1 MGKELYLSNSTMAD
15 EPHQEGSFT
24 SFWQRSADKI
34 SSKAVKFM
42 PNVTKPGS
50 AKDDEDGT
58 KSAATQ
64 KAHRRAQHLEE
75 DVIRLREM
83 IAAAENEA
91 SLLAK
96 ENGAMKSTLSNVISN
111 EGASDSQIWDQAS
124 QGQAFINSPFSQAID
139 PSSTSSLSEPG
150 KRHVSPGDTTNYLT
164 AQHDMLS
171 GYLDNITSSES
182 NVPMSTYP
190 SAGQQI
196 SYGPSISPSSYV
208 SVRFD
213 EAINDECLQISSGSS
228 SSDDNDIFA
237 GAENVELDFSTMD
250 LSKPLPPLPGEAF
263 QQLLPIPNESQ
274 PNYNSPLRPT
284 PPPKSKS
291 PTPDLSLIAINFIL
305 ALEHPCRTHFQHRPN
320 PPPPFDPEGSHTG
333 HELMAS
339 THVYVS
345 APATSFNFSDPSPS
359 SPPSAPWPSPSLSL
373 AQLHA
378 MSQSLPK
385 DDYEITPVQAWFEI
399 VERYDVQT
407 VVQEGKVKALKRALG
422 PLVGCFDFGAVMEAG
437 RFRKVVDEVMGS

>member
-1 MGKELYLSNSTMAD
+1 M
-15 EPHQEGSFT
+15 
-24 SFWQRSADKI
+24 I
-34 SSKAVKFM
+34 
-42 PNVTKPGS
+42 
-50 AKDDEDGT
+50 AKDDEDGS
-58 KSAATQ
+58 KSAAAQ
-64 KAHRRAQHLEE
+64 KAHRRAQVRRAQIEHRQRKQNYVKHLEE

-111 EGASDSQIWDQAS
+111 EGASDSQVWNQAS
-124 QGQAFINSPFSQAID
+124 QSQAFINSPFSQAID

-150 KRHVSPGDTTNYLT
+150 KRHNSPGDTINYLT

-171 GYLDNITSSES
+171 GHLDNINSSEDYA
-182 NVPMSTYP
+182 PMLTYP

-208 SVRFD
+208 SVQFD

-263 QQLLPIPNESQ
+263 QQQLPVSTEPQ
-274 PNYNSPLRPT
+274 PNYNSPLRPP

-291 PTPDLSLIAINFIL
+291 PAPDLSLIAINFIL

-345 APATSFNFSDPSPS
+345 APASSFTFSDPAPS
-359 SPPSAPWPSPSLSL
+359 SVPSAPWPSPSLSL

-385 DDYEITPVQAWFEI
+385 DDFEITPVQAWFEI
-399 VERYDVQT
+399 VERYDVQK
-407 VVQEGKVKALKRALG
+407 VAQEGTVTALKRALG
-422 PLVGCFDFGAVMEAG
+422 PLVGCFDFGAVMEVG
-437 RFRKVVDEVMGS
+437 RFWEVVGEVMGS